1 MSDKE
6 KKLEDYIITLEKE
19 IVDLKEEIEDLE
31 SERDDLKQEK
41 EYLLYDLTESKELAD
56 SFENDLD
63 NMKDSRQ
70 EIKDELDDITSKFE
84 DLEEENKN
92 LLERIEIVES
102 LENWKEIIPNRDDPR
117 GREIYEYICDLLESF
132 QEYPLDM
139 ARLYRER
146 PNETLDNVLNEKV
159 ISLLNCK
166 GASLLNSFN
175 VDSI

>member
-1 MSDKE
+1 
-6 KKLEDYIITLEKE
+6 
-19 IVDLKEEIEDLE
+19 
-31 SERDDLKQEK
+31 
-41 EYLLYDLTESKELAD
+41 
-56 SFENDLD
+56 
-63 NMKDSRQ
+63 MKDSRQ